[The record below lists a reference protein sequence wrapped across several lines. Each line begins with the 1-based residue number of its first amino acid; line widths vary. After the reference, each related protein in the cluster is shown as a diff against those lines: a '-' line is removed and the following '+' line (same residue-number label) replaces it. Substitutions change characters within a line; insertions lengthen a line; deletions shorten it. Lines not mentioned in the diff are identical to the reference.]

1 VGKNIKPNDLRLDA
15 EFQMEGNLKN
25 VIAKYPN
32 QLEYVKNQ
40 TRDICQLA
48 VSIDPFAIQ
57 HVTDQSEELCLLAVQ
72 QNGMSLRYILHP
84 TPLICLEAITN
95 NKNAFIYADIVS
107 NDCFEETWDNLLQ
120 IFPTYIAK
128 KDVKSK
134 MKKVFG

>member
-32 QLEYVKNQ
+32 QLE
-40 TRDICQLA
+40 
-48 VSIDPFAIQ
+48 